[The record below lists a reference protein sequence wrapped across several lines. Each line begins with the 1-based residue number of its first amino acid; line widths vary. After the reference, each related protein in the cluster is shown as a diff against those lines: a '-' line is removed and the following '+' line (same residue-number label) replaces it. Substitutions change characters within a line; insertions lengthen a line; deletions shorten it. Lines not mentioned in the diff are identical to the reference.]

1 MLNVRLGRGLSFTL
15 ANEVEGGRGLV
26 VGDHDLGVGQVDSH
40 PVRMVAED
48 LDPYAV
54 GLQDGGDQV
63 GVDAL
68 APEDDGPAFDA
79 HSINCARSSDCLRGH
94 PHPALRATFPACGEV
109 TLLAC
114 GEVNYQFRDGSTVVA
129 CRPRVVTP

>member
-1 MLNVRLGRGLSFTL
+1 VLNVRLGQGLSFTP
-15 ANEVEGGRGLV
+15 ADEVEGGRGLG
-26 VGDHDLGVGQVDSH
+26 VGDHDLGVGQVDPH

-79 HSINCARSSDCLRGH
+79 HSINCALGGVCLRGR
-94 PHPALRATFPACGEV
+94 PHPALPIPGFAGTFP
-109 TLLAC
+109 AC
-114 GEVNYQFRDGSTVVA
+114 GEVNYQFKDGSTVVA
-129 CRPRVVTP
+129 WRPRVVTP